1 MQMPQSRRDFVTSA
15 SFAVAAGLLG
25 PRGSLAGEAPPE
37 ITTIRIL
44 KEVSICGAPMN
55 VAEKLLRAEGFSE
68 IRYVEIE
75 AGSTDSQMLAEGK
88 FDVSLAFAPAAVRQ
102 MDAGA
107 PITLLAGVHPG
118 CYELFAHEPI
128 NSITDLKGRSVAIPK
143 RFGFGPHLMLSV
155 IAAYVGLDPVHDI
168 NWVPGDKPMELFVQ
182 GRSDAFLGFP
192 PEPQELRERKIGR
205 VIVNTTIDRP
215 WSQYFCCMLAG
226 NTGFIDR
233 HPVATKRAV
242 RAILK
247 ATNMCAAE
255 PNLAAQRLIDGGFT
269 SRYDYALQALGDLPF
284 ASWREYDPEDT
295 LRFYALRLHELGLI
309 TSDPNTIIPNHTD
322 WRFMDELKRELKA

>member
-1 MQMPQSRRDFVTSA
+1 MQIIQSRRDFLASA
-15 SFAVAAGLLG
+15 CSAAAAGVLG
-25 PRGSLAGEAPPE
+25 TRPSLADEGPPE
-37 ITTIRIL
+37 VTTLRIL
-44 KEVSICGAPMN
+44 EEVSICGAPMN
-55 VAEKLLRAEGFSE
+55 IAEELLHAEGFSD

-75 AGSTDSQMLAEGK
+75 AGSSDTKMLGEGK
-88 FDVSLAFAPAAVRQ
+88 FDISLAFAPAAVRQ

-118 CYELFAHEPI
+118 CYELFAHEPV
-128 NSITDLKGRSVAIPK
+128 SSVKDLKGRSVAIPQ

-168 NWVPGDKPMELFVQ
+168 NWVADDQPMELFVQ
-182 GRSDAFLGFP
+182 GKSDAFLGFP

-226 NTGFIDR
+226 NTGFINR
-233 HPVATKRAV
+233 HPAATKRAV

-269 SRYDYALQALGDLPF
+269 TRYDFALQALGDLPF

-295 LRFYALRLHELGLI
+295 IRFYALRLHELGLI
-309 TSDPNTIIPNHTD
+309 TSNPNTIITNHTD
-322 WRFMDELKRELKA
+322 WRFLNELKRELKA